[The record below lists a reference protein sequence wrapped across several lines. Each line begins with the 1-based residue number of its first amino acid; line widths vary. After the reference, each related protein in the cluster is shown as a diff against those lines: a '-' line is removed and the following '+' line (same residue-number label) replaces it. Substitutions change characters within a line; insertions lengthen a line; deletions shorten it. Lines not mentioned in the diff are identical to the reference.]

1 MITNMTIFQSKEDL
15 CRPDKHHIR
24 RVTWQSAHH
33 RNHWYYQRCTFYSLI
48 HEKLISINGLCMF
61 ISWTIHFH
69 WLGCVCLF
77 HEPFIS
83 IDWVSI
89 ETELFSLQ
97 GIDCLPLNFLYPV
110 FSQFYGEAN

>member
-1 MITNMTIFQSKEDL
+1 M
-15 CRPDKHHIR
+15 
-24 RVTWQSAHH
+24 
-33 RNHWYYQRCTFYSLI
+33 
-48 HEKLISINGLCMF
+48 
-61 ISWTIHFH
+61 
-69 WLGCVCLF
+69 GCVCLF